1 MQDAIVHGGMTTH
14 EHFGS
19 NWSSV
24 KQTLFKGMF
33 GSTDD
38 ASNLTRSAGIVTR
51 LMAGKDVK
59 FKKNEELNFRGMSNN
74 RVSLMIG
81 LLLKQGFSGTIK
93 MN

>member
-1 MQDAIVHGGMTTH
+1 
-14 EHFGS
+14 
-19 NWSSV
+19 
-24 KQTLFKGMF
+24 MF

-59 FKKNEELNFRGMSNN
+59 FKKDEELNFRGMSNN
-74 RVSLMIG
+74 QVSLMIG